1 MSSEISKQT
10 EAVLLHHLQAF
21 GAGDVDGIL
30 SDYTEDSILLIPD
43 ATARGPD
50 EMRAVFTNFVTEI
63 IPPGSDFQMS
73 KQAVE
78 GEVAYIVWSASSPN
92 YDVPLGTDTF
102 IVRDGKI
109 MLQTF
114 AGQIIPKNAS

>member
-1 MSSEISKQT
+1 MTVSN
-10 EAVLLHHLQAF
+10 
-21 GAGDVDGIL
+21 GAGVIRRQI
-30 SDYTEDSILLIPD
+30 S
-43 ATARGPD
+43 AARS
-50 EMRAVFTNFVTEI
+50 AVVTEI

-78 GEVAYIVWSASSPN
+78 GEVAYIVWSASSPK

-109 MLQTF
+109 MFQTF